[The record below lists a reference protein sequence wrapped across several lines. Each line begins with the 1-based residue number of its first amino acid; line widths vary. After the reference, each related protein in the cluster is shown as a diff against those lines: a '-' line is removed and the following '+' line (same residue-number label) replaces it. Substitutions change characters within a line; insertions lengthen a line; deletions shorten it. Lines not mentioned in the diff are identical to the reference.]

1 MSNRNKNKNNLK
13 TIAYAGVLAAL
24 VFVGT
29 ELHIPTAIGYI
40 NLGDLVI
47 LLSSYILGPLALLPA
62 AIGSTLADLLAG
74 YPQYA
79 IATFLIKGLMG
90 FVAGSLLKR
99 NAKGKVSLVRKVSGS
114 FAAELIM
121 IAGYFAFESLPFM
134 YGVEAALGSVIPN
147 GIQASAAIVGAVPL
161 MYVKLFDRY
170 QLSQNGEAHKN
181 KQKTAVS

>member
-1 MSNRNKNKNNLK
+1 MSNKNNNKNNLK
-13 TIAYAGVLAAL
+13 IIAYSGVLAAL

-29 ELHIPTAIGYI
+29 ELHIPTAIGHI

-47 LLSSYILGPLALLPA
+47 LVSSYILGPLAFVPA

-79 IATFLIKGLMG
+79 VATFLIKGLMG
-90 FVAGSLLKR
+90 YVAGILLKR
-99 NAKGKVSLVRKVSGS
+99 NVQGKVSLVRKLCAS
-114 FAAELIM
+114 FITELIM

-147 GIQASAAIVGAVPL
+147 GIQASAAIVGALPL
-161 MYVKLFDRY
+161 MYVKLFDKY
-170 QLSQNGEAHKN
+170 QLSQNSEAHKN

>member
-1 MSNRNKNKNNLK
+1 MNNKEKNRYNLK
-13 TIAYAGVLAAL
+13 KIAYAGVLAAL
-24 VFVGT
+24 VFIGT
-29 ELHIPTAIGYI
+29 ELHIPTAIGHI
-40 NLGDLVI
+40 NLGDVVI
-47 LLSSYILGPLALLPA
+47 LVSAYILGPFAFVPS

-79 IATFLIKGLMG
+79 AATFLIKGVMG
-90 FVAGSLLKR
+90 LVAGLLLKR
-99 NAKGKVSLVRKVSGS
+99 NSQGKVSLARKLSASLVT
-114 FAAELIM
+114 ELIM

-170 QLSQNGEAHKN
+170 QMSRQVAFGKPY
-181 KQKTAVS
+181 KT

>member
-1 MSNRNKNKNNLK
+1 MNNKEKNRSNLK
-13 TIAYAGVLAAL
+13 KIAYAGVLAAL
-24 VFVGT
+24 LFIGT
-29 ELHIPTAIGYI
+29 ELHIPTAIGHI
-40 NLGDLVI
+40 NLGDVVI
-47 LLSSYILGPLALLPA
+47 LVSAYILGPFAFVPA

-79 IATFLIKGLMG
+79 AATFLIKGVMG
-90 FVAGSLLKR
+90 LVAGLLLKR
-99 NAKGKVSLVRKVSGS
+99 NSQGKVSLVRKLSAS
-114 FAAELIM
+114 FVTELIM

-170 QLSQNGEAHKN
+170 QMSRQVAIG
-181 KQKTAVS
+181 KQYKT